1 MNEFVLCKM
10 NKFLLLAFLILIIG
24 VPSAYAHPFLLD
36 SEPPQAGNAA
46 IGTTQIITKYSEAV
60 EIDFSELKV
69 FDGNGNQIDNGDTA
83 YYEGENSLVIT
94 TSPLE
99 DGTYTVTSKV
109 LSKVDGHLVRAA
121 IIFGVGE
128 AQVDVSL
135 LEAQEESETTFL
147 PEAAA
152 RFPGIVG
159 QTVILGSTISAIAIW
174 GTRRKHFRKEN
185 LTLINQ
191 TYRSK
196 FSKIT
201 GAALVGVLVSN
212 FVMLAVQ
219 TIRLET
225 SPLDVIGTSFGT
237 TWLARMI
244 ITIILLG
251 IWFWMERKPRLTSKK
266 HVPMLVASL
275 VLIFTTTMFGH
286 GAASELAAPMI
297 LDYVHNLL
305 ASVWI
310 GGVIFFSF
318 VILPT
323 LAKLDWMEKE
333 KTILTI
339 LPRYSGM
346 VTIALGILI
355 ITGPTL
361 LWFLESDVTSIT
373 NSTYGF
379 LIFAKIFLALI
390 MIGLGAYFQ
399 FKVQRPAVKNLGGAI
414 GAGVF
419 GFGEKS
425 PDISKEGFEPPTI
438 EALASKKLAKPLKAS
453 AVTGIILLG
462 VVSLLVNSS
471 LPAGEIQTADAQTAT
486 FGFSS
491 ILFSEQAK
499 FDVSVLPVGVGSN
512 IINVIVSTIDGEP
525 ISDISGLKI
534 KISNPQRNISPIEI
548 STTHASNMITK
559 FEGEATFGFAGTWQI
574 EIEAQRTQAANES
587 VIFDV
592 LVKPTLSEIRTEI
605 TEYDFPEGESAPLY
619 PLYDGDNTIWISDAA
634 KPKLWK
640 FTLDDRKFTSHEFFG
655 LTTIFLDIDH
665 NGKIWFTDT
674 PNSKIGNF
682 DPNTEKFE
690 IIEIPSLTAS
700 SPYSIPIALKVD
712 LDNNIW
718 VAVVDRDMLLV
729 YNQDS
734 KEFEQL
740 LKLPTSESGPS
751 ALLLDDNGDMWFA
764 ESLAGKIGVVD
775 SKTFEITEFAPDT
788 PLDEPFALLFDKSG
802 SLWIS
807 EHIGP
812 GISKFDPVLETF
824 DHVEAP
830 NPESLPFGMVIDKYD
845 NIWFGQ
851 HVTDELAVYDP
862 YNDQLIEVSI
872 PTPESFT
879 QFVTSDNDGNVWFVE
894 QRGQKLG
901 VVSISSVSGQ
911 ARTVTD
917 GVSQSGFN
925 YAEIVSPLIAG
936 GIVVSSLFFVKS
948 VNDKRRIDKML
959 SK

>member
-1 MNEFVLCKM
+1 MNR
-10 NKFLLLAFLILIIG
+10 LLLLTFSILIIG
-24 VPSAYAHPFLLD
+24 IPSVYAHPFLLD
-36 SEPPQAGNAA
+36 SEPSQAANAV
-46 IGTTQIITKYSEAV
+46 IGTTQIITEYSEAV

-69 FDGNGNQIDNGDTA
+69 FDSNGNQIDNKDTA
-83 YYEGENSLVIT
+83 YHKGENSLIIT
-94 TSPLE
+94 TPPLE
-99 DGTYTVTSKV
+99 DGIYTVTSKV
-109 LSKVDGHLVRAA
+109 LSKIDGHLVRTAL
-121 IIFGVGE
+121 IFGVGE
-128 AQVDVSL
+128 AQVDVSF
-135 LEAQEESETTFL
+135 LESQEESETTFL

-159 QTVILGSTISAIAIW
+159 QTVILGSAISAIAIW
-174 GTRRKHFRKEN
+174 GVRLKHFGKEN
-185 LTLINQ
+185 LMLINQ
-191 TYRSK
+191 AYRSK

-212 FVMLAVQ
+212 FVMIAVQ
-219 TIRLET
+219 TVRLET
-225 SPLDVIGTSFGT
+225 SPIDVIGTSFGA
-237 TWLARMI
+237 TWLVRMI

-251 IWFWMERKPRLTSKK
+251 IWFWMERNPSLSGKK

-275 VLIFTTTMFGH
+275 VLIFTTTMLGH
-286 GAASELAAPMI
+286 GTASELAAPMI

-310 GGVIFFSF
+310 GGIIFFGF

-333 KTILTI
+333 KMVLAI

-346 VTIALGILI
+346 ITIALGILI

-361 LWFLESDVTSIT
+361 LWFLESNVTAIT
-373 NSTYGF
+373 NSTYGL
-379 LIFAKIFLALI
+379 LIFVKIFLALV

-399 FKVQRPAVKNLGGAI
+399 FKVQRPAVKNLGGVI
-414 GAGVF
+414 GVGVF
-419 GFGEKS
+419 GFGEKP
-425 PDISKEGFEPPTI
+425 PDVSKEGFEPPTI
-438 EALASKKLAKPLKAS
+438 GALASKKLAKPLKAS

-491 ILFSEQAK
+491 ILFSEQAR
-499 FDVSVLPVGVGSN
+499 FDVSVLPVGVGQNTIS
-512 IINVIVSTIDGEP
+512 VIVSTIDGKP
-525 ISDISGLKI
+525 LSDISGLKF
-534 KISNPQRNISPIEI
+534 KVSNPQRNISPIEVQ
-548 STTHASNMITK
+548 TTESHSSDGVTK
-559 FEGEATFGFAGTWQI
+559 FEGETTFGFAGTWQI

-605 TEYDFPEGESAPLY
+605 TEYDIPSDESAPLY

-634 KPKLWK
+634 EPRIWK
-640 FTLDDRKFTSHEFFG
+640 FTLDDKQFSSYEFFG
-655 LTTIFLDIDH
+655 ISTIFLDIDH

-682 DPNTEKFE
+682 DPKTEKFE
-690 IIEIPSLTAS
+690 VIEIPSLTAK

-712 LDNNIW
+712 FDNNIW
-718 VAVVDRDMLLV
+718 IAVVDKDMLLV
-729 YNQDS
+729 YSQDS
-734 KEFEQL
+734 KEFEQFL
-740 LKLPTSESGPS
+740 RLPTSESGPS
-751 ALLLDDNGDMWFA
+751 ALLLDDNGNMWFA

-775 SKTFEITEFAPDT
+775 SKTFEITEYVPDA

-802 SLWIS
+802 LLWIS
-807 EHIGP
+807 EHVGP
-812 GISKFDPVLETF
+812 GISKFDPILETF
-824 DHVEAP
+824 EHVEVP
-830 NPESLPFGMVIDKYD
+830 NPESLPFGMAIDKYD

-851 HVTDELAVYDP
+851 HVIDELGVYDS

-879 QFVTSDNDGNVWFVE
+879 QFVASDDDGNIWFVE

-901 VVSISSVSGQ
+901 MVSISSVPGQ
-911 ARTVTD
+911 TRTVTD
-917 GVSQSGFN
+917 GVNQSGFN

-959 SK
+959 S

>member
-1 MNEFVLCKM
+1 
-10 NKFLLLAFLILIIG
+10 
-24 VPSAYAHPFLLD
+24 
-36 SEPPQAGNAA
+36 
-46 IGTTQIITKYSEAV
+46 
-60 EIDFSELKV
+60 V
-69 FDGNGNQIDNGDTA
+69 FDSNGNQIDNGDTA
-83 YYEGENSLVIT
+83 YYEGESSLVIT
-94 TSPLE
+94 TPPLE

-128 AQVDVSL
+128 AQVDALL
-135 LEAQEESETTFL
+135 LESQDESETTFL

-159 QTVILGSTISAIAIW
+159 QTVVLGSAISAIAIW
-174 GTRRKHFRKEN
+174 GTQRKHFGKEN

-212 FVMLAVQ
+212 FVMIAVQ
-219 TIRLET
+219 TVRLET
-225 SPLDVIGTSFGT
+225 SPIDVLGT
-237 TWLARMI
+237 TFGATWLIRMI
-244 ITIILLG
+244 ITITLLG
-251 IWFWMERKPRLTSKK
+251 IWFWMERKPHLTNKK
-266 HVPMLVASL
+266 HVPMLIVSL
-275 VLIFTTTMFGH
+275 ALIFTTTMFGH
-286 GAASELAAPMI
+286 GTASELVAPMI
-297 LDYVHNLL
+297 LDYVHSLL

-333 KTILTI
+333 KTVLAI

-419 GFGEKS
+419 GFGEKP
-425 PDISKEGFEPPTI
+425 PDISKEGFEAPTI
-438 EALASKKLAKPLKAS
+438 EALASKKLVKPLKAS
-453 AVTGIILLG
+453 AVIGIILLG

-471 LPAGEIQTADAQTAT
+471 LPAGEVQTADVQTT
-486 FGFSS
+486 MFGFSS
-491 ILFSEQAK
+491 VLFSEQAK
-499 FDVSVLPVGVGSN
+499 FDVSVLPVGVGPNTIS
-512 IINVIVSTIDGEP
+512 VIVSTIDGEP
-525 ISDISGLKI
+525 MSDVSGLKI

-548 STTHASNMITK
+548 STIQSSDEITK

-574 EIEAQRTQAANES
+574 EIEAQRTQTANES

-605 TEYDFPEGESAPLY
+605 TEYNFPEGESAPLY
-619 PLYDGDNTIWISDAA
+619 PLYDGDNTIWISDAQN
-634 KPKLWK
+634 PKLWK
-640 FTLDDRKFTSHEFFG
+640 FTLDDRQFSSHEFFG
-655 LTTIFLDIDH
+655 ISTIFLDIDH

-682 DPNTEKFE
+682 DPKTEKFE
-690 IIEIPSLTAS
+690 IIEIPSLTMKT
-700 SPYSIPIALKVD
+700 PYSIPIALKVD
-712 LDNNIW
+712 SDNNIW
-718 VAVVDRDMLLV
+718 VALVDRDMLLV
-729 YNQDS
+729 YSQDS
-734 KEFEQL
+734 KEFEQFL
-740 LKLPTSESGPS
+740 RLPTSESGPS
-751 ALLLDDNGDMWFA
+751 ALLLDDNGNMWFA
-764 ESLAGKIGVVD
+764 ESFAGKIGVVD
-775 SKTFEITEFAPDT
+775 SKTFEITEFVPDT

-802 SLWIS
+802 SLWIA

-812 GISKFDPVLETF
+812 GITKFDPILETF
-824 DHVEAP
+824 DHVKAP
-830 NPESLPFGMVIDKYD
+830 NPESLPFGMAIDKYD

-851 HVTDELAVYDP
+851 HITDELAVYDP
-862 YNDQLIEVSI
+862 YNDQLIEIPI

-879 QFVTSDNDGNVWFVE
+879 QFTAADNDGNIWFVE
-894 QRGQKLG
+894 QRGKKLG
-901 VVSISSVSGQ
+901 VVSISSVPSQ
-911 ARTVTD
+911 AKAVID
-917 GVSQSGFN
+917 SSDELELN
-925 YAEIVSPLIAG
+925 YAEIVSPLIAA
-936 GIVVSSLFFVKS
+936 GIIATSLFFVKS
-948 VNDKRRIDKML
+948 VHDKRRIDELLQNDVTK
-959 SK
+959 SS

>member
-1 MNEFVLCKM
+1 M
-10 NKFLLLAFLILIIG
+10 NKLLLLAFLILVIG

-36 SEPPQAGNAA
+36 SEPSQAVNAP
-46 IGTTQIITKYSEAV
+46 IDTTQIITKYSEAV

-69 FDGNGNQIDNGDTA
+69 FDSNGNQIDNGDTA
-83 YYEGENSLVIT
+83 YYEGESSLVIT
-94 TSPLE
+94 TQPLE

-109 LSKVDGHLVRAA
+109 LSKVDGHLVRSA

-128 AQVDVSL
+128 AQVDASL
-135 LEAQEESETTFL
+135 LESQDESETTFL

-159 QTVILGSTISAIAIW
+159 QTVVLGSTISAIAIW
-174 GTRRKHFRKEN
+174 GTQRKHFGKEN

-201 GAALVGVLVSN
+201 GVALVGVLVSN
-212 FVMLAVQ
+212 FVMIAVQ
-219 TIRLET
+219 TVRLET
-225 SPLDVIGTSFGT
+225 SPIDVLGT
-237 TWLARMI
+237 TFGATWLMRMI

-251 IWFWMERKPRLTSKK
+251 IWFWMERKSSLTSKK
-266 HVPMLVASL
+266 YVPMLIVSL
-275 VLIFTTTMFGH
+275 ALIFTTTMFGH
-286 GAASELAAPMI
+286 GTASELVAPMI

-333 KTILTI
+333 KTVLAI

-361 LWFLESDVTSIT
+361 LWFLESNVTSIT

-419 GFGEKS
+419 GFGEKP

-453 AVTGIILLG
+453 AVIGIILLG

-471 LPAGEIQTADAQTAT
+471 LPAGEVQTSEAQSVT

-491 ILFSEQAK
+491 VLFSEQAK
-499 FDVSVLPVGVGSN
+499 FDVSVLPVGVGLNTIS
-512 IINVIVSTIDGEP
+512 VVVSTIDGELM
-525 ISDISGLKI
+525 SDVSGLKI
-534 KISNPQRNISPIEI
+534 KVSNPQRNISPIEI
-548 STTHASNMITK
+548 STIQSSDEITE

-574 EIEAQRTQAANES
+574 EIEAQRTQAVNES
-587 VIFDV
+587 IIFDV

-619 PLYDGDNTIWISDAA
+619 PRYDGDNTIWISDAA
-634 KPKLWK
+634 EPRLWK
-640 FTLDDRKFTSHEFFG
+640 FTLDDKQFSSYEFFG
-655 LTTIFLDIDH
+655 ISTIFLDIDH

-682 DPNTEKFE
+682 DPKTEKFE
-690 IIEIPSLTAS
+690 VIEIPSLTDT

-712 LDNNIW
+712 FDNNIW
-718 VAVVDRDMLLV
+718 IAVVDTDMLLV
-729 YNQDS
+729 YNQNS
-734 KEFEQL
+734 KEFEQFL
-740 LKLPTSESGPS
+740 RVPTSESGPS
-751 ALLLDDNGDMWFA
+751 ALLLDDNGNMWFA
-764 ESLAGKIGVVD
+764 EALSGKIGVVD
-775 SKTFEITEFAPDT
+775 SKTFEITEFTPDT

-802 SLWIS
+802 SLWIA

-812 GISKFDPVLETF
+812 GITKFDPVLETF
-824 DHVEAP
+824 DHVKVP
-830 NPESLPFGMVIDKYD
+830 NPESLPFGMAIDKYD

-851 HVTDELAVYDP
+851 HVIDELGVYDP

-879 QFVTSDNDGNVWFVE
+879 QFITADDKGDIWFVE
-894 QRGQKLG
+894 QRTKKLG
-901 VVSISSVSGQ
+901 VVSISSVPGQ
-911 ARTVTD
+911 ARTVID
-917 GVSQSGFN
+917 GGGESGFN

-936 GIVVSSLFFVKS
+936 GIVASSLFFVKS
-948 VNDKRRIDKML
+948 VNDKRRIDRML
-959 SK
+959 SM

>member
-1 MNEFVLCKM
+1 
-10 NKFLLLAFLILIIG
+10 LAFLILVIG

-36 SEPPQAGNAA
+36 SEPSQAVNAP
-46 IGTTQIITKYSEAV
+46 IGATQIITKYSEAV

-69 FDGNGNQIDNGDTA
+69 FDSNGNQIDNGNTA
-83 YYEGENSLVIT
+83 YYEGESSLVIT
-94 TSPLE
+94 TPPLE

-135 LEAQEESETTFL
+135 LESQDESETTFL

-159 QTVILGSTISAIAIW
+159 QTVVLGSAISAIAIW
-174 GTRRKHFRKEN
+174 GTQRKHFGKEN

-191 TYRSK
+191 TYHSK

-212 FVMLAVQ
+212 FVMIAVQ
-219 TIRLET
+219 TVRLET
-225 SPLDVIGTSFGT
+225 SPIDVLGTTFGT
-237 TWLARMI
+237 TWLIRMI

-251 IWFWMERKPRLTSKK
+251 IWFWMERKPRLTNKK

-275 VLIFTTTMFGH
+275 ALIFTTTMFGH
-286 GAASELAAPMI
+286 GTASELAAPMI

-310 GGVIFFSF
+310 GGVIFFAF

-323 LAKLDWMEKE
+323 LAKLNWMEKE
-333 KTILTI
+333 KTILAI

-346 VTIALGILI
+346 ITIALGILI

-361 LWFLESDVTSIT
+361 LWFLESNVTSIT

-419 GFGEKS
+419 GFGEKP

-453 AVTGIILLG
+453 AIIGIILLG

-471 LPAGEIQTADAQTAT
+471 LPAGEVQTADAQTAT

-491 ILFSEQAK
+491 VLFSEQAK
-499 FDVSVLPVGVGSN
+499 FDVSVLPVGVGPNTIS
-512 IINVIVSTIDGEP
+512 VIVSTIDGEP
-525 ISDISGLKI
+525 MSDISGLKI
-534 KISNPQRNISPIEI
+534 KVSNPQRNISPIEI
-548 STTHASNMITK
+548 STIQSSDEVTE

-574 EIEAQRTQAANES
+574 EIEAHRTQTANES

-592 LVKPTLSEIRTEI
+592 LVKPTLAEIRTEI

-619 PLYDGDNTIWISDAA
+619 PRYDGDNTIWISDAA
-634 KPKLWK
+634 EPRLWK
-640 FTLDDRKFTSHEFFG
+640 FTLDDKQFSSYDFFG
-655 LTTIFLDIDH
+655 ISTIFLDIDH

-682 DPNTEKFE
+682 DPKTEKFE
-690 IIEIPSLTAS
+690 IIEIPSLVDT

-712 LDNNIW
+712 FDNNIW
-718 VAVVDRDMLLV
+718 NAVVD
-729 YNQDS
+729 
-734 KEFEQL
+734 
-740 LKLPTSESGPS
+740 
-751 ALLLDDNGDMWFA
+751 
-764 ESLAGKIGVVD
+764 
-775 SKTFEITEFAPDT
+775 
-788 PLDEPFALLFDKSG
+788 
-802 SLWIS
+802 
-807 EHIGP
+807 
-812 GISKFDPVLETF
+812 
-824 DHVEAP
+824 
-830 NPESLPFGMVIDKYD
+830 
-845 NIWFGQ
+845 
-851 HVTDELAVYDP
+851 
-862 YNDQLIEVSI
+862 
-872 PTPESFT
+872 
-879 QFVTSDNDGNVWFVE
+879 
-894 QRGQKLG
+894 
-901 VVSISSVSGQ
+901 
-911 ARTVTD
+911 
-917 GVSQSGFN
+917 
-925 YAEIVSPLIAG
+925 
-936 GIVVSSLFFVKS
+936 
-948 VNDKRRIDKML
+948 
-959 SK
+959 

>member
-1 MNEFVLCKM
+1 M
-10 NKFLLLAFLILIIG
+10 NKLLLLAFLILVIG

-36 SEPPQAGNAA
+36 SEPSQAVNAP

-69 FDGNGNQIDNGDTA
+69 FDSNGNQIDNGDTT

-94 TSPLE
+94 IPPLE

-135 LEAQEESETTFL
+135 LESQDESETTFL

-159 QTVILGSTISAIAIW
+159 QTVVLGSAISAIAIW
-174 GTRRKHFRKEN
+174 GTQRKHFGKEN

-212 FVMLAVQ
+212 FVMMAVQ

-225 SPLDVIGTSFGT
+225 SPIDVLGT
-237 TWLARMI
+237 TFGATWLIRMI

-251 IWFWMERKPRLTSKK
+251 IWFWMERKPRLTNKK
-266 HVPMLVASL
+266 HVPMLIVSL
-275 VLIFTTTMFGH
+275 ALIFTTTMFGH
-286 GAASELAAPMI
+286 GTASELVAPMI

-310 GGVIFFSF
+310 GGIIFFSF

-333 KTILTI
+333 KTVLAI

-419 GFGEKS
+419 GFGEKP

-453 AVTGIILLG
+453 AVIGIILLG

-471 LPAGEIQTADAQTAT
+471 LPAGEVQTADAQTT
-486 FGFSS
+486 MFGFSS
-491 ILFSEQAK
+491 VLFSEQAK
-499 FDVSVLPVGVGSN
+499 FDVSVLPVGVGPNTIS
-512 IINVIVSTIDGEP
+512 VVVSTIDGEP
-525 ISDISGLKI
+525 MSDVSGLKI
-534 KISNPQRNISPIEI
+534 KVSNPQRNISPIEI
-548 STTHASNMITK
+548 STIQSSDEITE

-574 EIEAQRTQAANES
+574 EIEAQRTQTANES

-619 PLYDGDNTIWISDAA
+619 PRYDGNNTIWISDAA
-634 KPKLWK
+634 EPRLWK
-640 FTLDDRKFTSHEFFG
+640 FTLDDRQFSSYDFFG
-655 LTTIFLDIDH
+655 ISTIFLDIDH
-665 NGKIWFTDT
+665 DGKIWFTDT

-690 IIEIPSLTAS
+690 IIEIPSLTMKT
-700 SPYSIPIALKVD
+700 PYSIPIALKVD
-712 LDNNIW
+712 SDNNIW
-718 VAVVDRDMLLV
+718 VALVDRDMLLV
-729 YNQDS
+729 YSQDS
-734 KEFEQL
+734 KEFEQFL
-740 LKLPTSESGPS
+740 RLPTSESGPS
-751 ALLLDDNGDMWFA
+751 ALLLDDNGNMWFA
-764 ESLAGKIGVVD
+764 ESFAGKIGVVD

-802 SLWIS
+802 SLWIA

-812 GISKFDPVLETF
+812 GITKFDPVLETF
-824 DHVEAP
+824 DHVKAP
-830 NPESLPFGMVIDKYD
+830 NPESLPFGMAIDKYD

-851 HVTDELAVYDP
+851 HVIDELGVYDP

-879 QFVTSDNDGNVWFVE
+879 QFITADDNGDIWFVE
-894 QRGQKLG
+894 QRTKKLG
-901 VVSISSVSGQ
+901 VVSISSVPGQ
-911 ARTVTD
+911 ARAVTD
-917 GVSQSGFN
+917 GGGESGFN

-936 GIVVSSLFFVKS
+936 GIVASSLFFVKS
-948 VNDKRRIDKML
+948 VNDKRRIDRML

>member
-1 MNEFVLCKM
+1 MK
-10 NKFLLLAFLILIIG
+10 KLLFFTFLILVIG
-24 VPSAYAHPFLLD
+24 IPSAYAHPFLLD
-36 SEPPQAGNAA
+36 SEPSQATNAP
-46 IGTTQIITKYSEAV
+46 IGTTQIITKYSESV

-69 FDGNGNQIDNGDTA
+69 FDSDGNQVDNRDTT
-83 YYEGENSLVIT
+83 YYDGESSLVIT
-94 TSPLE
+94 TPPLE
-99 DGTYTVTSKV
+99 DGVYTVTSKV

-121 IIFGVGE
+121 IVFGVGE
-128 AQVDVSL
+128 AKVDISL
-135 LEAQEESETTFL
+135 LESQEQSETTFL

-159 QTVILGSTISAIAIW
+159 QTVVLGSAIAAIAIW
-174 GTRRKHFRKEN
+174 STQQKYFGKDN
-185 LTLINQ
+185 LALINK

-201 GAALVGVLVSN
+201 GIALVSVLVSN
-212 FVMLAVQ
+212 FAMLAVQ
-219 TIRLET
+219 TVRLET
-225 SPLDVIGTSFGT
+225 SPLDVLGTAFGV
-237 TWLARMI
+237 TWLMRMI

-251 IWFWMERKPRLTSKK
+251 IWFWMERKSHLTGKK
-266 HVPMLVASL
+266 HVPMLIASL
-275 VLIFTTTMFGH
+275 ALIFTTTLLGH
-286 GAASELAAPMI
+286 GTATELVAPMI
-297 LDYVHNLL
+297 LDYVHSLL
-305 ASVWI
+305 SSVWI
-310 GGVIFFSF
+310 GGVIFLAF

-323 LAKLDWMEKE
+323 LAKLDWIDKE
-333 KTILTI
+333 KTVLAI

-379 LIFAKIFLALI
+379 LIFAKIALALV
-390 MIGLGAYFQ
+390 MIGLGVYFQ
-399 FKVQRPAVKNLGGAI
+399 FKVQRPAVKNLGGTI
-414 GAGVF
+414 GAGVS
-419 GFGEKS
+419 GFGEKP
-425 PDISKEGFEPPTI
+425 PDVSKEGFEQPTI
-438 EALASKKLAKPLKAS
+438 EALASKKIARPLKAS

-471 LPAGEIQTADAQTAT
+471 LPAGEIQTADAQTTT

-491 ILFSEQAK
+491 TLFSEQAK
-499 FDVSVLPVGVGSN
+499 FDVSVFPVSVGSN
-512 IINVIVSTIDGEP
+512 TINVIVSTIDGEP
-525 ISDISGLKI
+525 MSDISTLKI
-534 KISNPQRNISPIEI
+534 KVSNPQRGISPIEI
-548 STTHASNMITK
+548 STTQTSDMVTE
-559 FEGEATFGFAGTWQI
+559 FEAEATFGFAGTWQI
-574 EIEAQRTQAANES
+574 EVEAQRTQSANES

-605 TEYDFPEGESAPLY
+605 IEYDFPEGESAPLY
-619 PLYDGDNTIWISDAA
+619 PRYDGDNTIWISDAA

-640 FTLDDRKFTSHEFFG
+640 FTLNDKQFTTYEFFG
-655 LTTIFLDIDH
+655 LSTIFLDIDH

-674 PNSKIGNF
+674 PNSKIGYF

-690 IIEIPSLTAS
+690 LIAIPSLTAK

-718 VAVVDRDMLLV
+718 VAVVDRNMLLV
-729 YNQDS
+729 YDQES
-734 KEFEQL
+734 KEFEQYL
-740 LKLPTSESGPS
+740 RLPTEESGPS
-751 ALLLDDNGDMWFA
+751 ALLLDDNGNMWFA

-775 SKTFEITEFAPDT
+775 SKTFEITEYVPDT

-802 SLWIS
+802 SLWLS

-812 GISKFDPVLETF
+812 GIAKFDPVLETF
-824 DHVEAP
+824 EHVEVP
-830 NPESLPFGMVIDKYD
+830 NPESLPFGMAIDKYD

-851 HVTDELAVYDP
+851 HVTDELGVYDP
-862 YNDQLIEVSI
+862 HNDQLIEVSI

-879 QFVTSDNDGNVWFVE
+879 QFVTSDDDGNIWFVE

-901 VVSISSVSGQ
+901 VVSISSIPGQ
-911 ARTVTD
+911 VRTATD
-917 GVSQSGFN
+917 GVTQSGFN

-959 SK
+959 S

>member
-1 MNEFVLCKM
+1 M
-10 NKFLLLAFLILIIG
+10 NKLLLLVFLILVIG

-36 SEPPQAGNAA
+36 SEPSQAVNAP

-60 EIDFSELKV
+60 EINFSELKV
-69 FDGNGNQIDNGDTA
+69 FDSNGNQIDNGDTA
-83 YYEGENSLVIT
+83 YYEGESSLVIT
-94 TSPLE
+94 TPPLE

-159 QTVILGSTISAIAIW
+159 QTVVLGSTISAIAIW
-174 GTRRKHFRKEN
+174 GTQRKHFGKEN
-185 LTLINQ
+185 LTLISQ

-212 FVMLAVQ
+212 FVMIAVQ
-219 TIRLET
+219 TVRLET
-225 SPLDVIGTSFGT
+225 SPIDVLGT
-237 TWLARMI
+237 TFGATWLMRMI

-251 IWFWMERKPRLTSKK
+251 IWFWMERKPHLTNKK
-266 HVPMLVASL
+266 HVPMLIVSL
-275 VLIFTTTMFGH
+275 ALIFTTTMFGH
-286 GAASELAAPMI
+286 GTASELVAPMI

-333 KTILTI
+333 KTVLAI

-373 NSTYGF
+373 NSTYGL

-399 FKVQRPAVKNLGGAI
+399 FKVQRPAAKNLGGAI

-419 GFGEKS
+419 GFGEKP
-425 PDISKEGFEPPTI
+425 PDVSKEGFEPPTI
-438 EALASKKLAKPLKAS
+438 EALASKTLAKPLKAS

-471 LPAGEIQTADAQTAT
+471 LPAGEVQTAEAQTAM

-491 ILFSEQAK
+491 VLFSEQAK
-499 FDVSVLPVGVGSN
+499 FDVSVLPVGVGPNTIS
-512 IINVIVSTIDGEP
+512 VVVSTIDGEP
-525 ISDISGLKI
+525 MSDVSGLKI
-534 KISNPQRNISPIEI
+534 KVSNPQRNISPIEI
-548 STTHASNMITK
+548 STIQSSDEITE

-587 VIFDV
+587 IIFDV

-619 PLYDGDNTIWISDAA
+619 PRYDGDNTIWISDAA
-634 KPKLWK
+634 EPRLWK
-640 FTLDDRKFTSHEFFG
+640 FTLDDKQFSSYEFFG
-655 LTTIFLDIDH
+655 ISTIFLDIDH
-665 NGKIWFTDT
+665 NDKIWFTDT
-674 PNSKIGNF
+674 PNSKNGNF
-682 DPNTEKFE
+682 DPKTEKFE
-690 IIEIPSLTAS
+690 VIEIPSLVDT

-712 LDNNIW
+712 FDNNIW
-718 VAVVDRDMLLV
+718 IAVVDTDMLLM
-729 YNQDS
+729 YNQNS
-734 KEFEQL
+734 KEFEQFL
-740 LKLPTSESGPS
+740 RLPTSESGPS
-751 ALLLDDNGDMWFA
+751 ALLLDDNGNMWFA
-764 ESLAGKIGVVD
+764 EALSGKIGVVD

-802 SLWIS
+802 SLWIA

-812 GISKFDPVLETF
+812 GITKFDPILETF
-824 DHVEAP
+824 DHVNVP
-830 NPESLPFGMVIDKYD
+830 NPESLPFGMAIDKYD

-851 HVTDELAVYDP
+851 HVTDELGVYDP

-879 QFVTSDNDGNVWFVE
+879 QFIAADDKGDIWFVE
-894 QRGQKLG
+894 QRTKKLG
-901 VVSISSVSGQ
+901 VVSISSVPGQ
-911 ARTVTD
+911 ARAITD
-917 GVSQSGFN
+917 GGSGPSFN

-959 SK
+959 S

>member
-1 MNEFVLCKM
+1 M
-10 NKFLLLAFLILIIG
+10 NKLLLLTFLILVIG
-24 VPSAYAHPFLLD
+24 IPSAYAHPFLLD
-36 SEPPQAGNAA
+36 SDPSQAANAQV
-46 IGTTQIITKYSEAV
+46 GTTQIITKYSEAV

-69 FDGNGNQIDNGDTA
+69 FDSDGNQIDNGDTA
-83 YYEGENSLVIT
+83 YYEGESSLVVT
-94 TSPLE
+94 TPPLE

-121 IIFGVGE
+121 VIFGVGE
-128 AQVDVSL
+128 AQVDASL
-135 LEAQEESETTFL
+135 LESQDESETTFL

-159 QTVILGSTISAIAIW
+159 QTVVLGSAISAIAIW
-174 GTRRKHFRKEN
+174 GTQRKHFGKEN

-201 GAALVGVLVSN
+201 GVALVGVLVSN
-212 FVMLAVQ
+212 FVMIAVQ
-219 TIRLET
+219 TVRLET
-225 SPLDVIGTSFGT
+225 SPIDVLGT
-237 TWLARMI
+237 TFGATWLIRMI

-251 IWFWMERKPRLTSKK
+251 IWFWMERKPHLTNKK
-266 HVPMLVASL
+266 HAPMLIVSL
-275 VLIFTTTMFGH
+275 ALIFTTTMFGH
-286 GAASELAAPMI
+286 GTASELVAPMI

-333 KTILTI
+333 MTVLAI

-373 NSTYGF
+373 NSTYGL

-419 GFGEKS
+419 GFGEKP

-453 AVTGIILLG
+453 AITGIILLG

-471 LPAGEIQTADAQTAT
+471 LPAGEVQTADAQTAT

-491 ILFSEQAK
+491 VLFSEQAK
-499 FDVSVLPVGVGSN
+499 FDVSVLPVGVGPNTIS
-512 IINVIVSTIDGEP
+512 VVVSTIDGEQM
-525 ISDISGLKI
+525 SDVSGLKI
-534 KISNPQRNISPIEI
+534 KVSNPQRNISPIEI
-548 STTHASNMITK
+548 STIQSSDEVTK

-619 PLYDGDNTIWISDAA
+619 PRYDGDNTIWISDAA
-634 KPKLWK
+634 EPRLWK
-640 FTLDDRKFTSHEFFG
+640 FTLDDRQFSSYDFFG
-655 LTTIFLDIDH
+655 ISTIFLDIDH
-665 NGKIWFTDT
+665 DGKIWFTDT

-682 DPNTEKFE
+682 DPKTEKFE
-690 IIEIPSLTAS
+690 IIEIPSLIDT

-712 LDNNIW
+712 FDNNIW
-718 VAVVDRDMLLV
+718 IAVVDTDMLLV
-729 YNQDS
+729 YNQNS
-734 KEFEQL
+734 KEFEQFL
-740 LKLPTSESGPS
+740 RVPTSESGPS
-751 ALLLDDNGDMWFA
+751 ALLLDDNGNMWFA
-764 ESLAGKIGVVD
+764 EALSGKIGVVD

-802 SLWIS
+802 SLWIA

-812 GISKFDPVLETF
+812 GITKFDPVLETF
-824 DHVEAP
+824 DHVKAP
-830 NPESLPFGMVIDKYD
+830 NPESLPFGMAIDKYD

-851 HVTDELAVYDP
+851 HVIDELGVYDP

-879 QFVTSDNDGNVWFVE
+879 QFITADDKGDIWFVE
-894 QRGQKLG
+894 QRTKKLG
-901 VVSISSVSGQ
+901 VVSISSISGQ
-911 ARTVTD
+911 ARAVTD
-917 GVSQSGFN
+917 GGSGPSFN
-925 YAEIVSPLIAG
+925 YTEIVSPLIAG
-936 GIVVSSLFFVKS
+936 GIVASSLFFVKS

-959 SK
+959 S

>member
-1 MNEFVLCKM
+1 M
-10 NKFLLLAFLILIIG
+10 NKLLLLAFLILVIG
-24 VPSAYAHPFLLD
+24 APSAYAHPFLLD
-36 SEPPQAGNAA
+36 SEPSQAVNAP
-46 IGTTQIITKYSEAV
+46 IDTTQIITKYSEAV
-60 EIDFSELKV
+60 EINFSELKV
-69 FDGNGNQIDNGDTA
+69 FDSNGNQIDNGDTA
-83 YYEGENSLVIT
+83 YYEVESSLVIT

-99 DGTYTVTSKV
+99 DGIYTVTSKV

-128 AQVDVSL
+128 AQVDISL
-135 LEAQEESETTFL
+135 LESQDESETTFL

-159 QTVILGSTISAIAIW
+159 QTVVLGSTISAIAIW
-174 GTRRKHFRKEN
+174 GTQRKHFGKEN

-201 GAALVGVLVSN
+201 GVALVGVLVSN
-212 FVMLAVQ
+212 FIMIAVQ
-219 TIRLET
+219 TVRLET
-225 SPLDVIGTSFGT
+225 SPIDVLGT
-237 TWLARMI
+237 TFGATWLIRMI
-244 ITIILLG
+244 ITITLLG
-251 IWFWMERKPRLTSKK
+251 IWFWMERKPHLTNKK
-266 HVPMLVASL
+266 HVPMLIVSL
-275 VLIFTTTMFGH
+275 ALIFTTTMFGH
-286 GAASELAAPMI
+286 GTASELVAPMI

-333 KTILTI
+333 KTVLAI

-419 GFGEKS
+419 GFGEKP

-471 LPAGEIQTADAQTAT
+471 LPAGEAQTADAQITM
-486 FGFSS
+486 FGYSS
-491 ILFSEQAK
+491 VLFSEQAK
-499 FDVSVLPVGVGSN
+499 FDVSILPVGVGPNTVS
-512 IINVIVSTIDGEP
+512 VVVSTIDGEP
-525 ISDISGLKI
+525 MSDVSGLKI
-534 KISNPQRNISPIEI
+534 KVSNPQRNISPIEI
-548 STTHASNMITK
+548 SIIQSSDEVTE

-619 PLYDGDNTIWISDAA
+619 PRYDGDNTIWISDAA
-634 KPKLWK
+634 EPRLWK
-640 FTLDDRKFTSHEFFG
+640 FTLDDRQFSSYDFFG
-655 LTTIFLDIDH
+655 ISTIFLDIDH
-665 NGKIWFTDT
+665 DGKIWFTDT

-682 DPNTEKFE
+682 DPKTEKFE
-690 IIEIPSLTAS
+690 IIEIPSLIDT

-712 LDNNIW
+712 FDNNIW
-718 VAVVDRDMLLV
+718 IAVVDTDMILM
-729 YNQDS
+729 YNQSS
-734 KEFEQL
+734 KEFEQFL
-740 LKLPTSESGPS
+740 RLPTTESGPS
-751 ALLLDDNGDMWFA
+751 ALLLDDNGNIWFA
-764 ESLAGKIGVVD
+764 EALSGRIGVVD
-775 SKTFEITEFAPDT
+775 SKTFEITEFASDT
-788 PLDEPFALLFDKSG
+788 PLSEPFALLFDKSG
-802 SLWIS
+802 SLWIA
-807 EHIGP
+807 EHTGP
-812 GISKFDPVLETF
+812 GITKFDPILETF
-824 DHVEAP
+824 DHVKAP
-830 NPESLPFGMVIDKYD
+830 NPESLPFGMAIDKYD

-851 HVTDELAVYDP
+851 HVIDELGVYDP

-879 QFVTSDNDGNVWFVE
+879 QFITADDNGDIWFVE
-894 QRGQKLG
+894 QRTKKLG
-901 VVSISSVSGQ
+901 VVSISSIPGQ
-911 ARTVTD
+911 ARTVID
-917 GVSQSGFN
+917 GGGESGFN

-959 SK
+959 SN

>member
-1 MNEFVLCKM
+1 MTL
-10 NKFLLLAFLILIIG
+10 LILVIG
-24 VPSAYAHPFLLD
+24 VPSVYAHPFLLD
-36 SEPPQAGNAA
+36 SEPSQAVNAP

-69 FDGNGNQIDNGDTA
+69 FDSNGNQIDNGDTA
-83 YYEGENSLVIT
+83 YYEGESSLVIT

-99 DGTYTVTSKV
+99 DGIYTVTSKV

-128 AQVDVSL
+128 AQVDVSI
-135 LEAQEESETTFL
+135 LESQDESETTFL

-159 QTVILGSTISAIAIW
+159 QTVVLGSTISAIAIW
-174 GTRRKHFRKEN
+174 GTQRKYFGKEN

-201 GAALVGVLVSN
+201 GVALVGVLVSN
-212 FVMLAVQ
+212 FVMIAVQ
-219 TIRLET
+219 TVRLET
-225 SPLDVIGTSFGT
+225 SPIDVLGT
-237 TWLARMI
+237 TFGVTWLIRMI

-251 IWFWMERKPRLTSKK
+251 IWFWMERKPRLTNKK
-266 HVPMLVASL
+266 HVPMLIVSL
-275 VLIFTTTMFGH
+275 ALIFTTTMFGH
-286 GAASELAAPMI
+286 GTASELVAPMI

-333 KTILTI
+333 KTVLAI

-419 GFGEKS
+419 GFGEKP

-471 LPAGEIQTADAQTAT
+471 LPAGEVQTADAQTTT

-491 ILFSEQAK
+491 VLFSEQAK
-499 FDVSVLPVGVGSN
+499 FDVSVLPVGVGPN
-512 IINVIVSTIDGEP
+512 TINVVVSTIDGEP
-525 ISDISGLKI
+525 MSDVSGLKI
-534 KISNPQRNISPIEI
+534 KVSNPQRNISPIEI
-548 STTHASNMITK
+548 STIQSSDKVTE
-559 FEGEATFGFAGTWQI
+559 FEGEATFGFAGAWQI
-574 EIEAQRTQAANES
+574 EIEAQRTQTANES

-619 PLYDGDNTIWISDAA
+619 PRYDGNNTIWISDAA
-634 KPKLWK
+634 EPRLWK
-640 FTLDDRKFTSHEFFG
+640 FTLDDKQFSSYEFFG
-655 LTTIFLDIDH
+655 ISTIFLDIDH
-665 NGKIWFTDT
+665 DGKIWFTDT

-682 DPNTEKFE
+682 DPRTEKFE
-690 IIEIPSLTAS
+690 VVEIPSLVDT

-712 LDNNIW
+712 FDNNIW
-718 VAVVDRDMLLV
+718 IAVVDTDMLLV
-729 YNQDS
+729 YSQDS
-734 KEFEQL
+734 KEFEQFL
-740 LKLPTSESGPS
+740 RVPTSESGPS
-751 ALLLDDNGDMWFA
+751 ALLLDDNGDVWFA
-764 ESLAGKIGVVD
+764 EALSGKIGVVD

-802 SLWIS
+802 SLWIA

-812 GISKFDPVLETF
+812 GITKFDPVLETF
-824 DHVEAP
+824 DHVKAP
-830 NPESLPFGMVIDKYD
+830 NPESLPFGMAIDKYD

-851 HVTDELAVYDP
+851 HVIDELGVYDP

-879 QFVTSDNDGNVWFVE
+879 QFITTDDKGDIWFVE
-894 QRGQKLG
+894 QRTKKLG
-901 VVSISSVSGQ
+901 VVSISSIPGQ
-911 ARTVTD
+911 ARSITD
-917 GVSQSGFN
+917 GGSGSSFN

>member
-1 MNEFVLCKM
+1 MNRL
-10 NKFLLLAFLILIIG
+10 LLLAFLILVIG

-36 SEPPQAGNAA
+36 SEPSQAVNAP

-69 FDGNGNQIDNGDTA
+69 FDSNGNQIDNGDTA
-83 YYEGENSLVIT
+83 YYEGESSLVIT
-94 TSPLE
+94 TPPLE

-135 LEAQEESETTFL
+135 LESQDESETTFL

-159 QTVILGSTISAIAIW
+159 QTVVLGSAISAIAIW
-174 GTRRKHFRKEN
+174 GTQRKHFGKEN

-201 GAALVGVLVSN
+201 GVALVGVLVSN
-212 FVMLAVQ
+212 FVMIAVQ
-219 TIRLET
+219 TVRLET
-225 SPLDVIGTSFGT
+225 SPIDVLGTTFGT
-237 TWLARMI
+237 TWLIRMI

-251 IWFWMERKPRLTSKK
+251 IWFWMERKPHLTNKK
-266 HVPMLVASL
+266 HVPMLIVSL
-275 VLIFTTTMFGH
+275 ALIFTTTMFGH
-286 GAASELAAPMI
+286 GTASELVAPMI

-333 KTILTI
+333 KTVLAI

-361 LWFLESDVTSIT
+361 LWFLESNVTSIT

-419 GFGEKS
+419 GFGEKP

-453 AVTGIILLG
+453 AVIGIILLG

-471 LPAGEIQTADAQTAT
+471 LPAGEVQTAEAQTAT

-491 ILFSEQAK
+491 VLFSEQAK
-499 FDVSVLPVGVGSN
+499 FDVSVLPVGVGPNTIS
-512 IINVIVSTIDGEP
+512 VIVSTIDGEP
-525 ISDISGLKI
+525 MSDISGLKI
-534 KISNPQRNISPIEI
+534 KVSNPQRNISPIEI
-548 STTHASNMITK
+548 STTESQSSDEVTE

-574 EIEAQRTQAANES
+574 EIEAQRTQTANES

-592 LVKPTLSEIRTEI
+592 LVKPTLAEIRTEI

-619 PLYDGDNTIWISDAA
+619 PRYDGDNTIWISDAA
-634 KPKLWK
+634 EPRIWK
-640 FTLDDRKFTSHEFFG
+640 FTLDDKQFFG
-655 LTTIFLDIDH
+655 ISTIFLDIDH
-665 NGKIWFTDT
+665 DGKIWFTDT

-682 DPNTEKFE
+682 DPKTEKFE
-690 IIEIPSLTAS
+690 VIEIPSLVDT

-712 LDNNIW
+712 FDNNIW
-718 VAVVDRDMLLV
+718 IAVVDTDMLLM
-729 YNQDS
+729 YNQNS
-734 KEFEQL
+734 KEFEQFL
-740 LKLPTSESGPS
+740 RLPTSESGPS
-751 ALLLDDNGDMWFA
+751 ALLLDDNGNMWFA
-764 ESLAGKIGVVD
+764 EALSGRIGVVD

-802 SLWIS
+802 SLWIA

-812 GISKFDPVLETF
+812 GITKFDPILETF
-824 DHVEAP
+824 DHVKAP
-830 NPESLPFGMVIDKYD
+830 NPESLPFGMAIDKYD

-851 HVTDELAVYDP
+851 HVIDELGVYDP

-879 QFVTSDNDGNVWFVE
+879 QFITADDNGDIWFVE
-894 QRGQKLG
+894 QRTKKLG
-901 VVSISSVSGQ
+901 VVSISSVPGQ
-911 ARTVTD
+911 ARAVTD
-917 GVSQSGFN
+917 GGSGPSFN

-936 GIVVSSLFFVKS
+936 GIVASSLFFVKS

-959 SK
+959 SN

>member
-1 MNEFVLCKM
+1 M
-10 NKFLLLAFLILIIG
+10 NKLLLLVFLILVIG

-36 SEPPQAGNAA
+36 SEPSQAVNAP

-60 EIDFSELKV
+60 EINFSELKV
-69 FDGNGNQIDNGDTA
+69 FDSNGNQIDNGNTA
-83 YYEGENSLVIT
+83 YYEGESSLVIT
-94 TSPLE
+94 TPPLE

-128 AQVDVSL
+128 AQVDASL
-135 LEAQEESETTFL
+135 LESQDESEITFL

-159 QTVILGSTISAIAIW
+159 QTVVLGSTISAIAIW
-174 GTRRKHFRKEN
+174 GTQRKHFGKEN

-201 GAALVGVLVSN
+201 GVALVGVLVSN
-212 FVMLAVQ
+212 FVMIAVQ
-219 TIRLET
+219 TVRLET
-225 SPLDVIGTSFGT
+225 SPIDVLGT
-237 TWLARMI
+237 TFGATWLMRMI

-251 IWFWMERKPRLTSKK
+251 IWFWMERKPHLTNKK
-266 HVPMLVASL
+266 HVPMLIVSL
-275 VLIFTTTMFGH
+275 ALIFTTTMFGH
-286 GAASELAAPMI
+286 GTASELVAPMI

-333 KTILTI
+333 KTVLAI

-361 LWFLESDVTSIT
+361 LWFLESNVTSIT

-419 GFGEKS
+419 GFGEKP
-425 PDISKEGFEPPTI
+425 PDVSKEGFEPPTI
-438 EALASKKLAKPLKAS
+438 EALASKKLVKPLKAS
-453 AVTGIILLG
+453 AVIGIILLG

-471 LPAGEIQTADAQTAT
+471 LPAGEVQTADAQTT
-486 FGFSS
+486 MFGFSS
-491 ILFSEQAK
+491 VLFSEQAK
-499 FDVSVLPVGVGSN
+499 FDVSVLPVGVGPNTIS
-512 IINVIVSTIDGEP
+512 VVVSTIDGEP
-525 ISDISGLKI
+525 MSDVSGLKI
-534 KISNPQRNISPIEI
+534 KVSNPQRNISPIEI
-548 STTHASNMITK
+548 STIQSSDEITE

-574 EIEAQRTQAANES
+574 EIEAQRTQTANES

-605 TEYDFPEGESAPLY
+605 TEYDFPEADSAPLY
-619 PLYDGDNTIWISDAA
+619 PRYDGDNTIWISDAA
-634 KPKLWK
+634 EPRLWK
-640 FTLDDRKFTSHEFFG
+640 FTLDDRQFSSYDFFG
-655 LTTIFLDIDH
+655 ISTIFLDIDH
-665 NGKIWFTDT
+665 DGKIWFTDT

-682 DPNTEKFE
+682 DPKTEKFE
-690 IIEIPSLTAS
+690 VIEIPSLVDT

-712 LDNNIW
+712 FDNNIW
-718 VAVVDRDMLLV
+718 IAVVDTDMLLM
-729 YNQDS
+729 YNQNS
-734 KEFEQL
+734 KEFEQFL
-740 LKLPTSESGPS
+740 RLPTSESGPS
-751 ALLLDDNGDMWFA
+751 ALLLDDNGNVWFA
-764 ESLAGKIGVVD
+764 EALSGRIGVVD

-802 SLWIS
+802 SLWIA

-812 GISKFDPVLETF
+812 GITKFDPVLETF
-824 DHVEAP
+824 DHVNVP
-830 NPESLPFGMVIDKYD
+830 NPESLPFGMAIDKYD

-851 HVTDELAVYDP
+851 HVIDELGVYDP
-862 YNDQLIEVSI
+862 YNDQLIEIPI

-879 QFVTSDNDGNVWFVE
+879 QFTTADDNGDIWFVE
-894 QRGQKLG
+894 QRTKKLG
-901 VVSISSVSGQ
+901 VVSISSVPGQ
-911 ARTVTD
+911 ARTVID
-917 GVSQSGFN
+917 GERESGFN

-936 GIVVSSLFFVKS
+936 GIVVSSLFFV
-948 VNDKRRIDKML
+948 
-959 SK
+959 

>member
-1 MNEFVLCKM
+1 
-10 NKFLLLAFLILIIG
+10 LAFLILVIG

-36 SEPPQAGNAA
+36 SEPSQAVNAP

-69 FDGNGNQIDNGDTA
+69 FDSNGNQIDNGDTA
-83 YYEGENSLVIT
+83 YYEGESSLVIT
-94 TSPLE
+94 TPPLE

-128 AQVDVSL
+128 AQVDASL
-135 LEAQEESETTFL
+135 LESQDESETTFL

-159 QTVILGSTISAIAIW
+159 QTVVLGSAISAIAIW
-174 GTRRKHFRKEN
+174 GTQRKHFGKEN

-212 FVMLAVQ
+212 FVMIAVQ
-219 TIRLET
+219 TVRLET
-225 SPLDVIGTSFGT
+225 SPIDVLGT
-237 TWLARMI
+237 TFGATWLIRMI

-251 IWFWMERKPRLTSKK
+251 IWFWMERKPRLTNKK
-266 HVPMLVASL
+266 HIPMLIVSL
-275 VLIFTTTMFGH
+275 ALIFTTTMFGH
-286 GAASELAAPMI
+286 GTASELVAPMI

-333 KTILTI
+333 KTVLAI

-361 LWFLESDVTSIT
+361 LWFLESNVTSIT

-419 GFGEKS
+419 GFGEKP

-471 LPAGEIQTADAQTAT
+471 LPAGEVQTAEAQTAM

-491 ILFSEQAK
+491 VLFSEQAK
-499 FDVSVLPVGVGSN
+499 FDVSVLPVGVGPNTIS
-512 IINVIVSTIDGEP
+512 VVVSTIDGEP
-525 ISDISGLKI
+525 MSDVSGLKI
-534 KISNPQRNISPIEI
+534 KVSNPQRNISPIEI
-548 STTHASNMITK
+548 STIQSSDEITE

-587 VIFDV
+587 IIFDV

-619 PLYDGDNTIWISDAA
+619 PRYDGDNTIWISDAA
-634 KPKLWK
+634 EPRLWK
-640 FTLDDRKFTSHEFFG
+640 FTLDDKQFSSYEFFG
-655 LTTIFLDIDH
+655 ISTIFLDIDH

-682 DPNTEKFE
+682 DPNTEEFE
-690 IIEIPSLTAS
+690 IIEIPPLTAK
-700 SPYSIPIALKVD
+700 SPFSIPIALKVD
-712 LDNNIW
+712 FDNNIW
-718 VAVVDRDMLLV
+718 IAVVDRDMLLM

-734 KEFEQL
+734 KKFEKFL
-740 LKLPTSESGPS
+740 RLPTEESGPS
-751 ALLLDDNGDMWFA
+751 ALLIDDNGNIWFA
-764 ESLAGKIGVVD
+764 EALSGKIGIVD

-788 PLDEPFALLFDKSG
+788 SLDEPFALLFDKSG

-812 GISKFDPVLETF
+812 GITKFNSMLETF
-824 DHVEAP
+824 DHVKAP
-830 NPESLPFGMVIDKYD
+830 NPESLPFGMAIDKYD

-851 HVTDELAVYDP
+851 HVTDELGVYDP

-872 PTPESFT
+872 PTPQSFT
-879 QFVTSDNDGNVWFVE
+879 QFIAADDKGDIWFVE
-894 QRGQKLG
+894 QRTKKLG
-901 VVSISSVSGQ
+901 VVSISSVPGQ
-911 ARTVTD
+911 ARAITD
-917 GVSQSGFN
+917 GGSGPSFN

>member
-1 MNEFVLCKM
+1 M
-10 NKFLLLAFLILIIG
+10 NKLLLLAFLILVIG

-36 SEPPQAGNAA
+36 SEPSQAVNAP

-69 FDGNGNQIDNGDTA
+69 FDSNGNQIDNGDTA
-83 YYEGENSLVIT
+83 YYEGESSLVIT
-94 TSPLE
+94 TSSLE

-128 AQVDVSL
+128 AQVDASL
-135 LEAQEESETTFL
+135 LESQDESETTFL

-159 QTVILGSTISAIAIW
+159 QTVVLGSTISAIAIW
-174 GTRRKHFRKEN
+174 GTQRKHFGKEN

-201 GAALVGVLVSN
+201 GVALVGVLVSN
-212 FVMLAVQ
+212 FVMIAVQ
-219 TIRLET
+219 TVRLET
-225 SPLDVIGTSFGT
+225 SPIDVLGT
-237 TWLARMI
+237 TFGATWLIRMI
-244 ITIILLG
+244 ITITLLG
-251 IWFWMERKPRLTSKK
+251 IWFWMERKPHLTNKK
-266 HVPMLVASL
+266 HVPMLIVSL
-275 VLIFTTTMFGH
+275 ALIFTTTMFGH
-286 GAASELAAPMI
+286 GTASELVAPMI

-333 KTILTI
+333 KTVLAI

-399 FKVQRPAVKNLGGAI
+399 FKVQRPTVKNLGGAI

-419 GFGEKS
+419 GFGEKP

-471 LPAGEIQTADAQTAT
+471 LPAGEVQTAEAQTAM

-491 ILFSEQAK
+491 VLFSEQAK
-499 FDVSVLPVGVGSN
+499 FNVSVLPVGVGPNTIS
-512 IINVIVSTIDGEP
+512 VVVSTIDGEP
-525 ISDISGLKI
+525 MSDVSGLKI
-534 KISNPQRNISPIEI
+534 KVSNPQRNISPIEI
-548 STTHASNMITK
+548 STIQSSDEITE

-574 EIEAQRTQAANES
+574 EIEAQRTQTANES
-587 VIFDV
+587 IIFDV

-619 PLYDGDNTIWISDAA
+619 PRYDGDNTIWISDAA
-634 KPKLWK
+634 EPRLWK
-640 FTLDDRKFTSHEFFG
+640 FTLDDKQFSSYDFFG
-655 LTTIFLDIDH
+655 ISTIFLDIDH
-665 NGKIWFTDT
+665 DGKIWFTDT

-682 DPNTEKFE
+682 DPKTEKFE
-690 IIEIPSLTAS
+690 VIEIPSLVDT

-712 LDNNIW
+712 FDNNIW
-718 VAVVDRDMLLV
+718 IAVVDTDMLLV
-729 YNQDS
+729 YNQNS
-734 KEFEQL
+734 KEFEQFL
-740 LKLPTSESGPS
+740 RVPTSESGPS
-751 ALLLDDNGDMWFA
+751 ALLLDDNGNMWFA
-764 ESLAGKIGVVD
+764 EALSGKIGVVD

-802 SLWIS
+802 SLWIA
-807 EHIGP
+807 EHVGP
-812 GISKFDPVLETF
+812 GITKFDPVLETF
-824 DHVEAP
+824 DHVKAP
-830 NPESLPFGMVIDKYD
+830 NPESLPFGMAIDKYD

-851 HVTDELAVYDP
+851 HVIDELGVYDP
-862 YNDQLIEVSI
+862 YNDQLIEIPI

-879 QFVTSDNDGNVWFVE
+879 QFITADDNGDIWFVE
-894 QRGQKLG
+894 QRTKKLG
-901 VVSISSVSGQ
+901 VVSISSVPGQ
-911 ARTVTD
+911 TRTVTD
-917 GVSQSGFN
+917 GVNQSSFN

-959 SK
+959 G